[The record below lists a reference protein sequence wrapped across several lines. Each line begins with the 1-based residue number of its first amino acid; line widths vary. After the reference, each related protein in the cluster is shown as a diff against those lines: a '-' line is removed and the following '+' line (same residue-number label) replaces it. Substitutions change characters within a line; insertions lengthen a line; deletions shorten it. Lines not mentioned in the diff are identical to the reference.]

1 LGYGFDWVGWGFSP
15 SIAMGKKS
23 LSGSAAREAE
33 PEKGRYWLRSPD
45 VTAKQAAEKTRF
57 SEGYGL

>member
-1 LGYGFDWVGWGFSP
+1 
-15 SIAMGKKS
+15 MGKNS